1 MHTLPAHTGGV
12 SVATG
17 LDVALEGIPWGRA
30 PVGLV
35 THDPART
42 GDGRAGRAALRERG
56 ADVRR
61 LFSPEHGLDAAA
73 LDGAAVGDGTDALT
87 GLPVVSLY
95 GERQAPRPED
105 LQGIEALVIDLQDVG
120 ARCYTYQS
128 TLVLALRAAA
138 AAGLPVWVLDR
149 PNPVTGL
156 HVEGIRRRPEEE
168 SFVGQLPIPMRHGL
182 TFGEIATWAGPPDL
196 DLHVVR
202 VRGWERHLWWDQT
215 GLPWT
220 PPSPA
225 IPDPDTALA
234 YLGTVLLE
242 GTTWATGRGTE
253 APFRVVAGPEH
264 PIRVDW
270 SDRDAFRPVEY
281 GIRLLE
287 RLCRERG
294 GPSWQ
299 GSGRTL
305 DLLFG
310 SPDLRLA
317 LERGDAL
324 EPLIEQSREEGRAF
338 AAETA
343 ASRLYP

>member
-1 MHTLPAHTGGV
+1 MR
-12 SVATG
+12 VATG
-17 LDVALEGIPWGRA
+17 LDLALEELPWGTA

-42 GDGRAGRAALRERG
+42 GDGRPGRLALLQRG
-56 ADVRR
+56 ARVRR
-61 LFSPEHGLDAAA
+61 LFSPEHGLDATARE
-73 LDGAAVGDGTDALT
+73 GAAVGDLTDALT

-95 GERQAPRPED
+95 GERRAPRPDD
-105 LQGIEALVIDLQDVG
+105 LAGLEGLVVDLQDVG

-128 TLVLALRAAA
+128 TMMLALRAAA
-138 AAGLPVWVLDR
+138 EVGLPAWVLDR

-156 HVEGIRRRPEEE
+156 HAEGIVRRPPEE
-168 SFVGQLPIPMRHGL
+168 SFVGLLPVPMRHGL
-182 TFGEIATWAGPPDL
+182 TLGEVATWACPEGL
-196 DLHVVR
+196 ELHVVR
-202 VRGWERHLWWDQT
+202 ARGWSRELWWDQT

-242 GTTWATGRGTE
+242 GTTWATGRGTG
-253 APFRVVAGPEH
+253 APFRVVAGPDH
-264 PIRVDW
+264 PITVSW
-270 SDRDAFRPVEY
+270 SDREAFRPVAE

-294 GPSWQ
+294 RHSWSN
-299 GSGRTL
+299 GGRTL

-310 SPDLRLA
+310 SPELRLL
-317 LERGDAL
+317 LERGESV
-324 EPLIEQSREEGRAF
+324 EPLVERGLEEGRAF
-338 AAETA
+338 AAATEEC
-343 ASRLYP
+343 RLYP

>member
-1 MHTLPAHTGGV
+1 MR
-12 SVATG
+12 VATG
-17 LDVALEGIPWGRA
+17 LDVALEDLPWGRA

-42 GDGRAGRAALRERG
+42 GGGRPGRLALLERG
-56 ADVRR
+56 ADLRR
-61 LFSPEHGLDAAA
+61 LFTPEHGLDAAA
-73 LDGAAVGDGTDALT
+73 REGAGVGDGTDPLT
-87 GLPVVSLY
+87 GLEVVSLY
-95 GERQAPRPED
+95 GERRAPGPED
-105 LQGIEALVIDLQDVG
+105 LAGLEGLVVDLQDVG

-128 TLVLALRAAA
+128 TMILALRAAA

-156 HVEGIRRRPEEE
+156 HVEGIRRRPAQE
-168 SFVGQLPIPMRHGL
+168 SFVGLLPIPMRHGL
-182 TFGEIATWAGPPDL
+182 TLGEIAGWARVPGL

-202 VRGWERHLWWDQT
+202 ARGWTRERWWDET
-215 GLPWT
+215 GLPWS

-234 YLGTVLLE
+234 YPGTVLLE
-242 GTTWATGRGTE
+242 GTTWATGRGTA
-253 APFRVVAGPEH
+253 APFRVVAGPDH
-264 PIRVDW
+264 PVTVDW
-270 SDRDAFRPVEY
+270 TDRDAFRPVAF

-294 GPSWQ
+294 GPSWRDD
-299 GSGRTL
+299 GRTL

-310 SPDLRLA
+310 APDLRLA
-317 LERGDAL
+317 LERGEPL
-324 EPLIEQSREEGRAF
+324 EPLIEQGAQEGRAF

-343 ASRLYP
+343 GCRLYP